1 MSHDIEQPRYVVL
14 GFVRRFRPGEPQPD
28 QLAPQPGE
36 DLLAAGP
43 GEVVARV
50 GPHLGLAGTDED
62 LVVLQAG
69 RLGLHRAGR
78 SRQGFPCASHRRLLG
93 ARHDLVGVCDD
104 AQQLCIRPRA
114 EKPPKQR
121 VVSGARLV
129 LLDKGRVELER
140 IDGSGHFLTS
150 CIEISSLLSI
160 MSTTRQSP
168 HICSRFS
175 EPSPANIEWPVSL
188 PSMLLTIWRVPKGLP
203 QRTQLN
209 GSASLRTTSCFACA
223 VSSRRGASVIALS
236 GQVFSHSPH
245 CTQLRSM
252 NFSIGWSRPSC
263 SADSGHAPTQAMHSV
278 QVCLLTS
285 TWPYGAPAPSAMVSC
300 GLGASFARCS
310 SANSSVARFSAARL

>member
-1 MSHDIEQPRYVVL
+1 MSHDLEEPGKVVL
-14 GFVRRFRPGEPQPD
+14 GLPRGARSAQTEGGEVLLQPHEDFLPAGRSQVKAGVRSHLGLARSDEELVILHARRFGFRCPCRRRQGVPGAS
-28 QLAPQPGE
+28 QLA
-36 DLLAAGP
+36 
-43 GEVVARV
+43 ARV
-50 GPHLGLAGTDED
+50 GPRVE
-62 LVVLQAG
+62 
-69 RLGLHRAGR
+69 
-78 SRQGFPCASHRRLLG
+78 
-93 ARHDLVGVCDD
+93 
-104 AQQLCIRPRA
+104 
-114 EKPPKQR
+114 EPPEHR

-129 LLDKGRVELER
+129 LLDQGRVKSER
-140 IDGSGHFLTS
+140 SDGRAHFLTS
-150 CIEISSLLSI
+150 CIEISSLFSI

-168 HICSRFS
+168 HICSRLS

-188 PSMLLTIWRVPKGLP
+188 PSMLATICRVPKGLP

-236 GQVFSHSPH
+236 GHVFSHSPH

-285 TWPYGAPAPSAMVSC
+285 TWPYGAPAPSAMLSC
-300 GLGASFARCS
+300 ALGASFARCS

>member
-1 MSHDIEQPRYVVL
+1 MSHDLEEPGKVVL
-14 GFVRRFRPGEPQPD
+14 RLPGGVRPAQVEGGEILPELDEDFLP
-28 QLAPQPGE
+28 AGRGE
-36 DLLAAGP
+36 IK
-43 GEVVARV
+43 ARV
-50 GPHLGLAGTDED
+50 RSHLGLARSDEE
-62 LVVLQAG
+62 LVILKAR
-69 RLGLHRAGR
+69 RLGLR
-78 SRQGFPCASHRRLLG
+78 FPCRCCQGVPG
-93 ARHDLVGVCDD
+93 AGQPAADRGDPGGTCDGLEQALVGPGVE
-104 AQQLCIRPRA
+104 QPRQ
-114 EKPPKQR
+114 QR
-121 VVSGARLV
+121 VVSGARLI
-129 LLDKGRVELER
+129 LLDQRRAELER
-140 IDGSGHFLTS
+140 GDGRAHFLTS
-150 CIEISSLLSI
+150 CIEISSLFSI

-168 HICSRFS
+168 HICRRFS

-188 PSMLLTIWRVPKGLP
+188 PSMLPTICRVPKGLP

-223 VSSRRGASVIALS
+223 ASSRRGASVIAFS

-285 TWPYGAPAPSAMVSC
+285 TWPYGAPAPSAMLSC
-300 GLGASFARCS
+300 ALGASFARCS

>member
-1 MSHDIEQPRYVVL
+1 MSHHLEER
-14 GFVRRFRPGEPQPD
+14 
-28 QLAPQPGE
+28 
-36 DLLAAGP
+36 
-43 GEVVARV
+43 GEVVLRLPGGARLAQTEGGEV
-50 GPHLGLAGTDED
+50 LLEPDEDFLPAGRGQIKAGVRSYLGLARSDEE
-62 LVVLQAG
+62 LVILRARCLGIRCSCHRRQGVPGVGQLATGDRGGARDGVEQAG
-69 RLGLHRAGR
+69 
-78 SRQGFPCASHRRLLG
+78 
-93 ARHDLVGVCDD
+93 VG
-104 AQQLCIRPRA
+104 PRV
-114 EKPPKQR
+114 EEPPEQR

-129 LLDKGRVELER
+129 LLDQGREKSER
-140 IDGSGHFLTS
+140 SDGRAHFLTS
-150 CIEISSLLSI
+150 CIEISSLFSI

-188 PSMLLTIWRVPKGLP
+188 PSMLLTICRVPKGLP

-223 VSSRRGASVIALS
+223 ASSRRGASVIAFS

-278 QVCLLTS
+278 QVSLLTS
-285 TWPYGAPAPSAMVSC
+285 TWPYGAPAPSAMLSC

-310 SANSSVARFSAARL
+310 SANSSVARLSAARL